1 MNFLKCFL
9 IKINNMQD
17 TSFRVYIDSN
27 VRTFLKNY
35 GEDALL
41 KLLRLECNEE
51 TSIDLNGAIML
62 VKNIDN
68 STYEFKEGDYTV

>member
-1 MNFLKCFL
+1 ML
-9 IKINNMQD
+9 D

-27 VRTFLKNY
+27 ARTFLKNY

-41 KLLRLECNEE
+41 KILRLECNEE
-51 TSIDLNGAIML
+51 TSIDLNGSIML

-68 STYEFKEGDYTV
+68 YTYEFK

>member
-1 MNFLKCFL
+1 
-9 IKINNMQD
+9 MQD

-27 VRTFLKNY
+27 ARTFLKNY
-35 GEDALL
+35 GEEALL

-51 TSIDLNGAIML
+51 TSINLNGSIMI

-68 STYEFKEGDYTV
+68 FTYEFKEG

>member
-1 MNFLKCFL
+1 MLT
-9 IKINNMQD
+9 D

-27 VRTFLKNY
+27 ARTFLKNY
-35 GEDALL
+35 GEEALL

-51 TSIDLNGAIML
+51 TSINLNGSIMI

-68 STYEFKEGDYTV
+68 FTYEFKEG

>member
-1 MNFLKCFL
+1 MISLKMNSLKCFL
-9 IKINNMQD
+9 NMQD

-27 VRTFLKNY
+27 ARTFLKNY
-35 GEDALL
+35 GEEALL

-51 TSIDLNGAIML
+51 DKIDLNGSIMI

-68 STYEFKEGDYTV
+68 SYYEFKECDL

>member
-1 MNFLKCFL
+1 ML
-9 IKINNMQD
+9 D

-27 VRTFLKNY
+27 ARTFLKNY

-41 KLLRLECNEE
+41 KILRLECNEE
-51 TSIDLNGAIML
+51 TSIDLNGSIML

-68 STYEFKEGDYTV
+68 SYYEFKEFDK